1 MSVTPYL
8 NVADANAAIDFY
20 VKGFGAV
27 EQFRLPA
34 TDGKKVMHAVLEIAG
49 GTVFLSDMG
58 PDRTPASVSV
68 ALGFDGAEAVDAM
81 AARVAE
87 AGATITL
94 GPQDMFWGDRFAEV
108 TDPFG
113 HQWILRAP
121 KA

>member
-34 TDGKKVMHAVLEIAG
+34 ADGKKVMHAVLEIAG

-58 PDRTPASVSV
+58 PDHKPASVSI
-68 ALGFDGAEAVDAM
+68 ALGFDSAEAVDAM

-113 HQWILRAP
+113 HQWILSAP

>member
-34 TDGKKVMHAVLEIAG
+34 TDGKKVMHAVLAVAG

-58 PDRTPASVSV
+58 SDHEPASVAV
-68 ALGFDGAEAVDAM
+68 ALGLDTAQAVDAM

-94 GPQDMFWGDRFAEV
+94 GPQDMFWGDRFAEL

-113 HQWILRAP
+113 HRWLLSAP

>member
-20 VKGFGAV
+20 VKGLGAV
-27 EQFRLPA
+27 EQVRLPA
-34 TDGKKVMHAVLEIAG
+34 TDGKKVMHAVLQIAG

-58 PDRTPASVSV
+58 PDQTPASVAV
-68 ALGFDGAEAVDAM
+68 ALGLGSAQAVDAL
-81 AARVAE
+81 AARVAK

-94 GPQDMFWGDRFAEV
+94 GPQDMFWGDRFAEL

-113 HQWILRAP
+113 HRWILSAP
-121 KA
+121 TA

>member
-8 NVADANAAIDFY
+8 NVADASAAIDFY

-34 TDGKKVMHAVLEIAG
+34 TDGRKVMHAVLEIAG

-58 PDRTPASVSV
+58 PDRTPASVAV
-68 ALGFDGAEAVDAM
+68 TLGFDDSQAVDAM

>member
-8 NVADANAAIDFY
+8 NVADARAAIDFY

-49 GTVFLSDMG
+49 GTIFLSDMG
-58 PDRTPASVSV
+58 PDRTPASVAV
-68 ALGFDGAEAVDAM
+68 TLGFDDAPAVDAM
-81 AARVAE
+81 AARVAK

>member
-8 NVADANAAIDFY
+8 NVADATAAIDFY

-34 TDGKKVMHAVLEIAG
+34 TDGKKVMHAVLQIAG

-58 PDRTPASVSV
+58 PDQKPASVAV
-68 ALGFDGAEAVDAM
+68 ALGLDSAPAVDAL

-94 GPQDMFWGDRFAEV
+94 GPQDMFWGDRFVEL

-113 HQWILRAP
+113 HRWILSAP

>member
-20 VKGFGAV
+20 VKAFGAV

-34 TDGKKVMHAVLEIAG
+34 TDGKKVMHAVLEVAG

-58 PDRTPASVSV
+58 PDHQPAGVSV
-68 ALGFDGAEAVDAM
+68 ALGLGNAQAVDAM
-81 AARVAE
+81 AARTAE

-94 GPQDMFWGDRFAEV
+94 GPQDMFWGDRFAEL

-113 HQWILRAP
+113 HRWILSAP